1 MPIKGPV
8 KKSVT
13 IVKKP
18 EKLSDKDLRD
28 LMGVD
33 KPTYKKSKGGA
44 WRCR

>member
-1 MPIKGPV
+1 MSKV
-8 KKSVT
+8 KAKPA
-13 IVKKP
+13 VKKP
-18 EKLSDKDLRD
+18 EKLSEKDLRD